1 MARVA
6 ALIFRTLVVKVNGVI
21 FFFEILIY
29 SYMGQHPTNIAL
41 NIVAQVLIAT
51 GIVLLVR
58 SMTRYYN

>member
-21 FFFEILIY
+21 FFFKILIY
-29 SYMGQHPTNIAL
+29 SYMGQHLTNIAL

-51 GIVLLVR
+51 GIVLLIR